1 MTTKWR
7 FLDLVICFNYFEKK
21 SIFWLTILLKH
32 LTIDDIA
39 GDAQHTTACM
49 NCNFTCHFVCQCEI
63 YSSARNKMACVAM
76 DSDGMCQLCPG
87 KCHWHYH
94 RVSFVPFG
102 LKSWRMSP
110 NCIDLICAEYPIC
123 LCSQA
128 TWYYKTSYRPE
139 DEIWQVHSDLH
150 ERQESRSFHWNTKE
164 IRTSS

>member
-1 MTTKWR
+1 M
-7 FLDLVICFNYFEKK
+7 FQ
-21 SIFWLTILLKH
+21 H

-94 RVSFVPFG
+94 RVSSVLYMDTNSMG
-102 LKSWRMSP
+102 NSITLLSLSS
-110 NCIDLICAEYPIC
+110 CLEYALR

-128 TWYYKTSYRPE
+128 TWHNKTSNRLK

-150 ERQESRSFHWNTKE
+150 ERQESRRIHRNPKE
-164 IRTSS
+164 IGTSS